1 MQQMQATV
9 PAGVGPGMAFQVN
22 TPSGP
27 MQVTCPPDATAGS
40 QMMVNVPVVVMAEA
54 IGGDGAV
61 VAAQPV
67 AAPTPMVMAQPMA
80 TTELGAGS
88 GLPWRLSLQVD
99 KKTEM
104 SELKASGQSPIPVI
118 SRSDWAEIV
127 AALDETQRG
136 QFFYD
141 SPGCEFVYFCCP
153 GGPIQLVVCMCN
165 PITCA
170 LCICPMEAKKTAA
183 KAKIDPIV
191 SKYGLKFRFDDGL
204 CGIFAVIEQ

>member
-1 MQQMQATV
+1 
-9 PAGVGPGMAFQVN
+9 
-22 TPSGP
+22 
-27 MQVTCPPDATAGS
+27 
-40 QMMVNVPVVVMAEA
+40 MMVNAPVVVMAQA

-61 VAAQPV
+61 VAAQPI
-67 AAPTPMVMAQPMA
+67 AAPTPMVMAQPMVA
-80 TTELGAGS
+80 QPVALGAGS

-99 KKTEM
+99 KKIEM
-104 SELKASGQSPIPVI
+104 SELNASQSPIPVI
-118 SRSDWAEIV
+118 SPSDWAEIV
-127 AALDETQRG
+127 VALDETQQG

-141 SPGCEFVYFCCP
+141 CPGCEFVYFCCP

-165 PITCA
+165 PITWA
-170 LCICPMEAKKTAA
+170 LCICPMESKKTAA